1 MASIDDEIE
10 QTHLMIPKV
19 FVFQVPKLVS
29 SDGYKASDWPK
40 AAVWNGQL
48 RVVSKGKTLSV
59 LLEHTDKDGLFA
71 ACPVTNDKTV
81 EPTIDSS
88 RYFVLRISDGKGKH
102 ALLGL
107 GFNDRTQAFDFKV
120 AIQDYENS
128 KKSETGPKDV
138 TPLKD
143 LSIPAG
149 GKIHVNLKGGS
160 SKSKE
165 EASSGGLAAAVSGL
179 KLGGS
184 DKDKDKE
191 KKKKKK
197 KDKDKEK
204 EKENSSSSSGS
215 KKEDPDD
222 WVAF

>member
-1 MASIDDEIE
+1 
-10 QTHLMIPKV
+10 LMIPKV

-40 AAVWNGQL
+40 QAVWSGQL

-128 KKSETGPKDV
+128 KKSETSPKDV

-149 GKIHVNLKGGS
+149 GKIHVNLKSGS
-160 SKSKE
+160 SKSKDE
-165 EASSGGLAAAVSGL
+165 GSSSGSGGLAAAVSGL

-191 KKKKKK
+191 KK
-197 KDKDKEK
+197 EK
-204 EKENSSSSSGS
+204 EKEGQGQGQGEGRQRQFVNIIDQRGS
-215 KKEDPDD
+215 
-222 WVAF
+222 